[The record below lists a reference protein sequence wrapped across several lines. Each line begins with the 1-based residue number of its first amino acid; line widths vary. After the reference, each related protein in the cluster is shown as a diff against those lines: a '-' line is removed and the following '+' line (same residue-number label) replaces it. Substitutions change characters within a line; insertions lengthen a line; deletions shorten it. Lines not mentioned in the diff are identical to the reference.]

1 MPSTEEIQ
9 KAQNQFLDVIEDN
22 TASEHEK
29 RIARGGMALNVVAS
43 SLYNEHK
50 ADREKNTCEHK
61 ELKGGINSTTQ
72 KIDKLCISL
81 FGDEEKEGKFNMIDR
96 KQQQIINQQTEF
108 TAQINLKMNIVVWIG
123 GIMACAVILNL
134 IGKVLDIPNV
144 QALSDQQQQEKQLP
158 TN

>member
-22 TASEHEK
+22 NASEYEK
-29 RIARGGMALNVVAS
+29 KIARGGMALNVVAS

-61 ELKGGINSTTQ
+61 ELKGGIDSTTQ
-72 KIDKLCISL
+72 KIDKLCVAL
-81 FGDEEKEGKFNMIDR
+81 FGNEEKEGKFNIIDR
-96 KQQQIINQQTEF
+96 KQQQIIDQ
-108 TAQINLKMNIVVWIG
+108 LKIGIWIG
-123 GIMACAVILNL
+123 GIMAGAVILNL

-144 QALSDQQQQEKQLP
+144 QTLSDISHQEKQLP

>member
-9 KAQNQFLDVIEDN
+9 KAQNQFLDVIEDKN
-22 TASEHEK
+22 SSEHEK

-61 ELKGGINSTTQ
+61 DLKGGIDSTTH

-81 FGDEEKEGKFNMIDR
+81 FGNEEKEGKFNIIDR
-96 KQQQIINQQTEF
+96 KQQQIIDQ
-108 TAQINLKMNIVVWIG
+108 LKIGIWIG
-123 GIMACAVILNL
+123 GIMATAVILNL

-144 QALSDQQQQEKQLP
+144 QALSDISHQEKQLP
-158 TN
+158 YNNNPTIG